1 MHIKIELDMHFF
13 FILSKID
20 FKTIS
25 IGCCY
30 YTTISLEKE
39 NDIIVSCFLEI
50 KFSNFK
56 KNV

>member
-30 YTTISLEKE
+30 YTTISLEKRKRYYR
-39 NDIIVSCFLEI
+39 VV
-50 KFSNFK
+50 FS
-56 KNV
+56 